1 MTKGRIPPSGPKPA
15 TWDLFYEQSG
25 GRLYGWAKKIGAG
38 VQDFDYSGEMNM
50 TLAKLALEYSEVGNP
65 VGWVLR
71 VFTNQLKDQI
81 RKNERTVPTV
91 PILQESS
98 EGESYVREPSQP
110 DHQEEVLVF
119 RGFVDVLTQLT
130 PEYQEV
136 LLLTCAGFK
145 PAEIAKMSGE
155 SSGAVR
161 VRLNRARVQYR
172 IRIAGKRVATPVQLI
187 TEVQ

>member
-1 MTKGRIPPSGPKPA
+1 
-15 TWDLFYEQSG
+15 LFYEQSG

-38 VQDFDYSGEMNM
+38 VRDFDHSGEMNM
-50 TLAKLALEYSEVGNP
+50 TLAKLALEYSEVDNP

-71 VFTNQLKDQI
+71 VFTNQLKDHT

-91 PILQESS
+91 PILQQGA
-98 EGESYVREPSQP
+98 EGEAYVKEPSQP
-110 DHQEEVLVF
+110 GHEEEVLVF
-119 RGFVDVLTQLT
+119 CGFVQVLAQLT

-136 LLLTCAGFK
+136 LLLTYAGYK
-145 PAEIAKMSGE
+145 PAEIAKMTGE

-161 VRLNRARVQYR
+161 IRLNRARIQYR
-172 IRIAGKRVATPVQLI
+172 IKAVGKRVTTPVQLI